1 MLSLLCTD
9 ATQQSHHAMN
19 VADCLSSALALN
31 CCQFAFLKKKK
42 CSSHIGAN
50 DDDVRRFQEGKL
62 IGANSNDWMS
72 KIDANKK
79 LRNVV
84 LPGTHN
90 SASSTISKWSLFSG
104 VAVCQNL
111 SIYQQLNAGARYL
124 DVRVCGHKNDIITCH
139 GIVKGGKLAD
149 VLDEVE
155 VFLYDNPKEF
165 IIFEI
170 KDEAPMTSSQ
180 KHQALYL
187 IQSTFSERMIT
198 SDDMQTWFQLKHVTI
213 GDIRRRQKN
222 ILILIQN
229 SFCFHEGMNLVANDE
244 FSCFHKNTLMHDK
257 WHNTTN
263 SGDLLDRNLTHLR
276 HFSRYDRDHMICNQL
291 ILTPQPPSNML
302 DAVCHLF
309 GLKSLQPISL
319 VKQLYQK
326 EEELHCFISD
336 RPGLHW
342 NVISLDFI
350 DLCPQFVNFLIEM
363 NSSRSN
369 T

>member
-1 MLSLLCTD
+1 
-9 ATQQSHHAMN
+9 MN
-19 VADCLSSALALN
+19 AADCLSSALALN
-31 CCQFAFLKKKK
+31 CCQFAFLTQKKK
-42 CSSHIGAN
+42 SSCQCIGSN
-50 DDDVRRFQEGKL
+50 K
-62 IGANSNDWMS
+62 NDWIS
-72 KIDANKK
+72 KLDANKK
-79 LRNVV
+79 LRDVV
-84 LPGTHN
+84 IPGTHN

-111 SIYQQLNAGARYL
+111 TVYQQLNEGARYL
-124 DVRVCGHKNDIITCH
+124 DVRVCGHNNDVVTCH

-149 VLDEVE
+149 VVDEVK
-155 VFLYDNPKEF
+155 VFLRDNPKEF

-180 KHQALYL
+180 KHQVLHL
-187 IQSTFSERMIT
+187 IQSTFGERMIT
-198 SDDMQTWFQLKHVTI
+198 YVDLQTWFQLKQVTI

-222 ILILIQN
+222 VLILIHN
-229 SFCFHEGMNLVANDE
+229 SFCFHREGISYNMNMVAKE
-244 FSCFHKNTLMHDK
+244 FSCFHNSTLLHDK

-263 SGDLLDRNLTHLR
+263 LGDLLDRNLTHLR
-276 HFSRYDRDHMICNQL
+276 HLSRYDRDHMICNQL
-291 ILTPQPPSNML
+291 VLTPQPPSNML
-302 DAVCHLF
+302 DTVCLLF

-326 EEELHCFISD
+326 EDVLHYFIRD

-342 NVISLDFI
+342 NIVSLDFI
-350 DLCPQFVNFLIEM
+350 DFCPQFINFLIEI